1 MEIKSHCFRLML
13 IHKTSCKHP
22 QDHEKMAINTQ
33 LSCGLYGNLWKEFA
47 ANLPWTETGI
57 VTEFELRP
65 YAPCGVI
72 IVTLVQ

>member
-1 MEIKSHCFRLML
+1 
-13 IHKTSCKHP
+13 
-22 QDHEKMAINTQ
+22 MAINTQ
-33 LSCGLYGNLWKEFA
+33 LSCGLYGNLWQEFA

-72 IVTLVQ
+72 MVTLVQ